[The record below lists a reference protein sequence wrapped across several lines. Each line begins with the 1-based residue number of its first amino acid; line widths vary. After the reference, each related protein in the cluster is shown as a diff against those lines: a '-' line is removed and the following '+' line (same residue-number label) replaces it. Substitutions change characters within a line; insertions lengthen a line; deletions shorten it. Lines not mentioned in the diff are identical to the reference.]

1 MTVNEQKKIKCLLS
15 KLKWP
20 NKSALYLTITQI
32 GRYLDYINTV
42 WIKCSYVYLV
52 QYTAFRVKWH
62 SFAVFELL

>member
-15 KLKWP
+15 KLKWS
-20 NKSALYLTITQI
+20 NKSALYLTIAQI

-52 QYTAFRVKWH
+52 
-62 SFAVFELL
+62 

>member
-15 KLKWP
+15 KLKWSK
-20 NKSALYLTITQI
+20 KSGQYLTITQI

-52 QYTAFRVKWH
+52 
-62 SFAVFELL
+62 